1 MPMKNKKDKDCNW
14 SINNNLFSIILTE
27 IKFNCLNWPIKINYS
42 NNNMKLYKNN
52 WSKKKIKELMPSG
65 KSPTIIIKSSY
76 SKLGYKLPLWKP
88 NMLKLPINKW
98 KLKTKD
104 LRKVLLNLK
113 NNSVKSKALFKFK
126 LFTKMPAR
134 RLKSYW
140 KNSKQR

>member
-14 SINNNLFSIILTE
+14 SINNNPFSIILTE

-52 WSKKKIKELMPSG
+52 WNNKKIKELMPSG
-65 KSPTIIIKSSY
+65 KSPTIIIKSNY
-76 SKLGYKLPLWKP
+76 SKLGYKLPLWKL

-126 LFTKMPAR
+126 LFTKMPVR